1 MVFYFSSRRRHTICA
16 VVTGVQTCALPILR
30 RGPEALAFL
39 SIGQRIADAGLFDR
53 RRRAICGVATGGSE
67 PSQLGKQQRQG
78 KRRAGDRD
86 IERHV
91 AGETREG
98 ERLEPGVGK
107 QAKDRDCE
115 AYAQPIPSLH
125 GSLRKVASPDSFRSN
140 RFGARPAPS
149 AMTIRATN

>member
-1 MVFYFSSRRRHTICA
+1 MIRRPPRSTR
-16 VVTGVQTCALPILR
+16 TDTLFPSTTLFRSR

-39 SIGQRIADAGLFDR
+39 SIGQRIADAVLFDR

-98 ERLEPGVGK
+98 ERLETGVGK

-115 AYAQPIPSLH
+115 AYAQPFPRIH
-125 GSLRKVASPDSFRSN
+125 GSLDRRSTRLN
-140 RFGARPAPS
+140 PS
-149 AMTIRATN
+149 TKAANCRTHS